1 MMDFAS
7 AQTYE
12 TILADLAEAGFVLTE
27 NNKCNIRRIVSRHN
41 SPSLGIYARDAMN
54 GAKNTYEVIAKLNN
68 RLSEV

>member
-12 TILADLAEAGFVLTE
+12 TILADLVEAGFILTE

-41 SPSLGIYARDAMN
+41 SPSLGIYAREAMR
-54 GAKNTYEVIAKLNN
+54 GTTNTYEFLAKLNN